1 MSVQLVIYPQNYQ
14 GYNYTSGASL
24 NQYVADN
31 QLFMSLGVGA
41 SNVVLTGTQ
50 TGAVALNSSP
60 AIGSWKK
67 FNYTGQTAPVV
78 TSTNAILTGQ
88 NSNQQQTGI
97 YQEIYNLTPGQQ
109 YIFTMDI
116 QAGVSTGIAWLG
128 ALTFPN
134 NLGGGGILPINILNP
149 GVTQPIIFTAQ
160 NTQEVLSINFLSASN
175 PTLQINSCS
184 IVPATQTSNNIDP
197 QDGQVIVDL
206 YEEEEIPLTL
216 SVDDFKN
223 VAEKVQSYSKD
234 FNLPGTKRNNKIF
247 DNIFEIT
254 RSDNGIVFNPY
265 KQTGAILKEDGFT
278 VFQGFLRLIEI
289 KTQKG
294 ELSYNVNLYSESIAL
309 ADILKDKTFSNIDM
323 SELNHTYDRTTIL
336 TASTTVAGLP
346 LDNPL
351 PADSFANSTGVA
363 GATNTDVLKY
373 PFCNWTGNILATPT
387 ISSGTSNMPSLT
399 RLEDAFRPWIKIKY
413 LINRI
418 FSDAGFTWSSNFFD
432 TADFGRLFMDFNWG
446 SDITLDVTNA
456 QMYAMSW
463 WYSASEGPWSNYATT
478 SFAPLKLR
486 GVAGFGGATGTPPN
500 YNLSTFIYTATT
512 TNETVNVVYTFTVEN
527 TSGSTQTVTFQWAIS
542 GAAPEDVFT
551 TSVAAGTTAVYQGN
565 ATALLQTGQTF
576 TPQFKASAGTAIKQ
590 QDILNNTG
598 NQSST
603 TNVQFYVSTSS
614 VVSSSLINTLRGELG
629 QWDFLKGIMTM
640 FNLVTLQD
648 PTNPKNLIIEPYN
661 DIFVNNANSTTYDWT
676 NKVDTTQIQLKPLDL
691 KRRTVFKYEED
702 EDDYSFNVYK
712 NATNGFLYGSLVYS
726 ATNYTMLTG
735 QEEIEA
741 TPFASTVIKPLFDT
755 TAEFICP
762 QIYGSNDDAT
772 EAQAIENLPRIL
784 YDVSGSS
791 GYAMQNTTFYI
802 PAQSGQSGINASG
815 LNFPYSLFSHTTTI
829 PSNSNSTDYNFGAC
843 QLIAIG
849 SAPVDNLFNT
859 YYSTYYDEL
868 YHPDTRILT
877 LKVLLTSADVANF
890 EFYDKIR
897 IKNLIY
903 RVNKI
908 NYKPG
913 DLSTVEFILIT

>member
-1 MSVQLVIYPQNYQ
+1 
-14 GYNYTSGASL
+14 
-24 NQYVADN
+24 
-31 QLFMSLGVGA
+31 
-41 SNVVLTGTQ
+41 
-50 TGAVALNSSP
+50 
-60 AIGSWKK
+60 
-67 FNYTGQTAPVV
+67 
-78 TSTNAILTGQ
+78 
-88 NSNQQQTGI
+88 
-97 YQEIYNLTPGQQ
+97 
-109 YIFTMDI
+109 
-116 QAGVSTGIAWLG
+116 
-128 ALTFPN
+128 
-134 NLGGGGILPINILNP
+134 
-149 GVTQPIIFTAQ
+149 
-160 NTQEVLSINFLSASN
+160 
-175 PTLQINSCS
+175 
-184 IVPATQTSNNIDP
+184 
-197 QDGQVIVDL
+197 
-206 YEEEEIPLTL
+206 
-216 SVDDFKN
+216 
-223 VAEKVQSYSKD
+223 
-234 FNLPGTKRNNKIF
+234 
-247 DNIFEIT
+247 
-254 RSDNGIVFNPY
+254 
-265 KQTGAILKEDGFT
+265 
-278 VFQGFLRLIEI
+278 
-289 KTQKG
+289 
-294 ELSYNVNLYSESIAL
+294 
-309 ADILKDKTFSNIDM
+309 
-323 SELNHTYDRTTIL
+323 
-336 TASTTVAGLP
+336 
-346 LDNPL
+346 
-351 PADSFANSTGVA
+351 
-363 GATNTDVLKY
+363 
-373 PFCNWTGNILATPT
+373 
-387 ISSGTSNMPSLT
+387 MPSLVS
-399 RLEDAFRPWIKIKY
+399 LEDAFRPWIRIKY

-432 TADFGRLFMDFNWG
+432 TTDFGRLFMDFNWG
-446 SDITLDVTNA
+446 SDITLGVTNS

-463 WYSASEGPWSNYATT
+463 WYSAAEGPWNNYATT

-486 GVAGFGGATGTPPN
+486 GVAGFGGSTGTPPN

-512 TNETVNVVYTFTVEN
+512 TNETVNVVYNFTVEN

-542 GAAPEDVFT
+542 GGAAPLDVFT

-648 PTNPKNLIIEPYN
+648 PTNPKNLIIEPYD

-691 KRRTVFKYEED
+691 KRRTIFKYEED

-741 TPFASTVIKPLFDT
+741 TPFASTIIKPLFDT

-772 EAQAIENLPRIL
+772 EAEGIENLPRIL

-791 GYAMQNTTFYI
+791 GYTMANTTFYI
-802 PAQSGQSGINASG
+802 PAQSGQSGINEDQ
-815 LNFPYSLFSHTTTI
+815 YSLFAHTTTI

-897 IKNLIY
+897 IKSLIY

>member
-31 QLFMSLGVGA
+31 QLFMSVGTGA
-41 SNVVLTGTQ
+41 SNVVLTGSQ

-60 AIGSWKK
+60 ATGNWKK
-67 FNYTGQTAPVV
+67 YNYTGETAPVV
-78 TSTNAILTGQ
+78 TNTNAILTGQ
-88 NSNQQQTGI
+88 NGNTRQTGI

-116 QAGVSTGIAWLG
+116 QAGLTTGIAWLG
-128 ALTFPN
+128 ASTFPN
-134 NLGGGGILPINILNP
+134 NLGGGGFTPINISSAGTTP
-149 GVTQPIIFTAQ
+149 PITLTAQ

-184 IVPATQTSNNIDP
+184 LVPATQTSNNIDP

-294 ELSYNVNLYSESIAL
+294 ELSYNVNLYSEAVAL
-309 ADILKDKTFSNIDM
+309 ADILKDKTFADIDM
-323 SELNHTYDRTTIL
+323 TELQHTYNRGNIL
-336 TASTTVAGLP
+336 ASVSAVN

-351 PADSFANSTGVA
+351 PPNSFAGTA
-363 GATNTDVLKY
+363 GATTTDVVKY
-373 PFCNWTGNILATPT
+373 PFCNWTGNILETPT
-387 ISSGTSNMPSLT
+387 ISSGTSGMPSLT
-399 RLEDAFRPWIKIKY
+399 TLEDAFRPWIQIKY

-418 FSDAGFTWSSNFFD
+418 FSDAGFTWTSNLFD

-446 SDITLDVTNA
+446 ADITMDVPN
-456 QMYAMSW
+456 
-463 WYSASEGPWSNYATT
+463 YSSYDMVYYYPDGSSPYNHYATT
-478 SFAPLKLR
+478 SFTPLKL
-486 GVAGFGGATGTPPN
+486 FPNFIFTSPPN
-500 YNLSTFIYTATT
+500 YDDATFIYTATQA
-512 TNETVNVVYTFTVEN
+512 NENVNIPFTFTVEN
-527 TSGSTQTVTFQWAIS
+527 TSGSTQTIFFQWTLSAGGIPQ
-542 GAAPEDVFT
+542 AAFST
-551 TSVAAGTTAVYQGN
+551 TVAAGTTAVWQGTIN
-565 ATALLQTGQTF
+565 VILQVGQTLA
-576 TPQFKASAGTAIKQ
+576 PEFKASAGTSIKQ
-590 QDILNNTG
+590 VDQDFTTAFTTG
-598 NQSST
+598 YST
-603 TNVQFYVSTSS
+603 TSTWNISIVSGPSS
-614 VVSSSLINTLRGELG
+614 ISMVNSTIINTLRGELG

-640 FNLVTLQD
+640 FNLITLQD
-648 PTNPKNLIIEPYN
+648 PTNPTNLILEPYD

-691 KRRTVFKYEED
+691 KRKTVFKYEED

-712 NATNGFLYGSLVYS
+712 NATSGYLYGSLVYS
-726 ATNYTMLTG
+726 ATGYTMLQG
-735 QEEIEA
+735 EEEIEA

-762 QIYGSNDDAT
+762 QIYGSNDDNT
-772 EAQAIENLPRIL
+772 EAEGIENVPRIL

-802 PAQSGQSGINASG
+802 PAQSGQSGINEDQ
-815 LNFPYSLFSHTTTI
+815 YSLFSHTTTI
-829 PSNSNSTDYNFGAC
+829 PSGSGATDYNFGPC
-843 QLIAIG
+843 QLIGIG
-849 SAPVDNLFNT
+849 VPPIDNLFNT
-859 YYSTYYDEL
+859 YYSNYYDEL

-877 LKVLLTSADVANF
+877 LKVLLTSADIANF

-897 IKNLIY
+897 IQNLIY

-908 NYKPG
+908 DYKPG
-913 DLSTVEFILIT
+913 DLSKVEFILIT